1 MIDINKISSIYFA
14 GIGGIGMSALAR
26 YFNYKGIKV
35 SGYDKTETT
44 LTKKL
49 QEEGIEINFIDDVN
63 LLDKGA
69 SVVVYTPAIPAAN
82 LQLAYYRNNGY
93 ALLKRSDILE
103 LITKTTFNICIAGTH
118 GKTTTSAMVAHIL
131 KNTGYGCTTFL
142 GGIATNYN
150 TNFWHSNNNVCVVEA
165 DEYDRSFL
173 KLNPDIAIITSM
185 DADHLD
191 IYISKKICKMHL
203 LIFLQK

>member
-131 KNTGYGCTTFL
+131 KNTGYG
-142 GGIATNYN
+142 
-150 TNFWHSNNNVCVVEA
+150 
-165 DEYDRSFL
+165 
-173 KLNPDIAIITSM
+173 
-185 DADHLD
+185 
-191 IYISKKICKMHL
+191 
-203 LIFLQK
+203 